1 MTVLRDIMLCFA
13 ALTVICMTGTAVH
26 LALGGE
32 GGVSGAFQTSIISAV
47 FYTPLC
53 AFIAI
58 ASLRVLKS
66 IAAFCLMSGSTAF
79 VWAGI
84 KAQQASHMKT
94 VQMYGH
100 TLYLDGQVTVAGLV
114 YELATP
120 LTVMALGGICAL
132 VLRRHQTALI

>member
-1 MTVLRDIMLCFA
+1 MNILRDIMLCFA
-13 ALTVICMTGTAVH
+13 ALIVICMTGAALH
-26 LALGGE
+26 ISLGGD
-32 GGVSGAFQTSIISAV
+32 GGISGAFQSSIISAI

-58 ASLRVLKS
+58 STLRILKS
-66 IAAFCLMSGSTAF
+66 VSAFCLMSGSAAF

-84 KAQQASHMKT
+84 KAQQASPLKT

-100 TLYLDGQVTVAGLV
+100 TLYLDGQVTVAGLA

-120 LTVMALGGICAL
+120 LMVMAIGGLCAL
-132 VLRRHQTALI
+132 ALKRHQAALI